1 MTVPSTTRG
10 PGRPPRSPEERA
22 AQRTRLLD
30 AAMAAIRR
38 VGPDVSV
45 DEMAAEAE
53 VSKPVLYAEFGDK
66 YGIGE
71 AIAVELTQRGERRLM
86 ASVTDIGDLEMAM
99 ALRFGVNAFI
109 DIVTDE
115 PEIYRFIVRSIR
127 SNDRGLLDNS
137 LVRALQARFE
147 LVASVLA
154 PEVDAD
160 LLRVIAHGTFGFMVA
175 SVESWLLT
183 HTPPRD
189 ELVESLVT
197 ILANGFHAAGGP
209 EVIEGTATRPG

>member
-1 MTVPSTTRG
+1 
-10 PGRPPRSPEERA
+10 
-22 AQRTRLLD
+22 
-30 AAMAAIRR
+30 MAAIRR
-38 VGPDVSV
+38 AGPEVSV

-71 AIAVELTQRGERRLM
+71 AIAVELTQRSERILM
-86 ASVTDIGDLEMAM
+86 ESLSATGTLEMAT
-99 ALRFGVNAFI
+99 ALRLGVNGFI
-109 DIVTDE
+109 DIVTNE

-147 LVASVLA
+147 LVAGVLA
-154 PEVDAD
+154 PDADPD

-175 SVESWLLT
+175 SVESWLISQK
-183 HTPPRD
+183 PPRD
-189 ELVESLVT
+189 DLVESLVT
-197 ILANGFHAAGGP
+197 VLANGFHAIGGP
-209 EVIEGTATRPG
+209 AV

>member
-209 EVIEGTATRPG
+209 EV

>member
-1 MTVPSTTRG
+1 MVDAVTPTRG
-10 PGRPPRSPEERA
+10 PGRPPRTPEARA

-38 VGPDVSV
+38 AGPDVSV

-71 AIAVELTQRGERRLM
+71 AIAVELTERGERTLM
-86 ASVTDIGDLEMAM
+86 ASISETGVPEMTV

-127 SNDRGLLDNS
+127 SNDRGLFDNS

-147 LVASVLA
+147 LVANVLA
-154 PEVDAD
+154 PEVESD
-160 LLRVIAHGTFGFMVA
+160 LLRVIAHGTFGFMIA

-183 HTPPRD
+183 PTPPRN

-197 ILANGFHAAGGP
+197 ILAKGFQAAGGP
-209 EVIEGTATRPG
+209 EV